1 MKKWLSLLVVI
12 AMLAMALT
20 LAGCSSKTA
29 VPEEAASAA
38 EAPAPV
44 EEASVEEAP
53 AEETADDTVY
63 TLRFAVGQVDLDF
76 YSQYVERVAEA
87 TNGRVQLEMFSK
99 DNLGTS
105 EDLWIMIQ
113 DGSLD
118 MMEMSGDEI
127 AGVHPVQQVLQ
138 IPGFVG
144 NPTTATALLYALYDE
159 GYMEDWTS
167 VNGIETLCFTTSDM
181 QRMAS
186 AKKDISVPESFD
198 GMVWRCMADAGIQLL
213 NTLGATVTTVA
224 APDVYMSM
232 EKGVLDGSISSPS
245 AMVKFSYQDICQYL
259 LMDGLWC
266 STNGI
271 VVSSVVWDTLPA
283 DVQEQLHEV
292 FYEIG
297 EEYLS
302 FNLDA
307 EQAGIDAMEAGGC
320 QLVWAGDAL
329 KAEIE
334 AFTETY
340 AQTYIDNMNGLGLDG
355 QAIYDFSVALVAE
368 MNG

>member
-1 MKKWLSLLVVI
+1 MKKIVSLISVVSLLL
-12 AMLAMALT
+12 MLLA
-20 LAGCSSKTA
+20 LAGCSGTDKTA
-29 VPEEAASAA
+29 EPAVEEPAAAEETVEEAA
-38 EAPAPV
+38 
-44 EEASVEEAP
+44 
-53 AEETADDTVY
+53 AEEVADDTVY

-76 YSQYVERVAEA
+76 YTRYVDRVAEA
-87 TNGRVQLEMFSK
+87 TNGRVQLEMYSK

-159 GYMEDWTS
+159 GYMADWTS
-167 VNGIETLCFTTSDM
+167 ENGIETLCFTTSDM

-186 AKKDISVPESFD
+186 AKKDISTPGSFN
-198 GMVWRCMADAGIQLL
+198 GTVWRCMADAGIQLL
-213 NTLGATVTTVA
+213 NQLGATVTTVA

-232 EKGVLDGSISSPS
+232 EKGVLDGSVSSPS
-245 AMVKFSYQDICQYL
+245 AMVKFSYQDICQFL

-297 EEYLS
+297 EEYLA
-302 FNLDA
+302 FNLEA
-307 EQAGIDAMEAGGC
+307 EQAGIDAMEAGGA
-320 QLVWAGDAL
+320 QLVWADDELRAQIDDF
-329 KAEIE
+329 A
-334 AFTETY
+334 ATYAETY
-340 AQTYIDNMNGLGLDG
+340 VENMNSLGLDG
-355 QAIYDFSVALVAE
+355 QAIYNFAAAFVAD